1 MQDAIKNFMKYRFL
15 LIELVKKGIKLKYRR
30 SYMGILW
37 SMIEPLLTMVVLAY
51 VFGRL
56 LGNTDPYFPLYILS
70 GRLLFSLFQSSTKEA
85 LKSVRS
91 NASMIKKVYV
101 PKYMYPFSSVFFNYT
116 LFLISLVVLAIVM
129 IYYRRWPTW
138 HIFEAIVPMI
148 ILLIMSLGVGLILA
162 TMNVFFHDIEY
173 LWNVGLMLVMYCSAI
188 FYKPEALLVSSAG
201 WVLRYNPLYAVI
213 DNFRRTV
220 IYGQGLAW
228 KSTLYAFA
236 VAVVSLIIGLYVFY
250 KKQDEFI
257 LHI

>member
-1 MQDAIKNFMKYRFL
+1 MRTAIKNFMKYRFL
-15 LIELVKKGIKLKYRR
+15 LVELVKKGIKLKYRR

-37 SMIEPLLTMVVLAY
+37 SMIEPLMTMIVLAY

-70 GRLLFSLFQSSTKEA
+70 GRLLFSLFQNSTKEA
-85 LKSVRS
+85 LKSIRS

-101 PKYMYPFSSVFFNYT
+101 PKYMYPFSSVFFNYA
-116 LFLISLVVLAIVM
+116 LFLISLFVLALVM
-129 IYYRRWPTW
+129 LYYHRLPTW
-138 HIFEAIVPMI
+138 HIFEALVPML

-188 FYKPEALLVSSAG
+188 FYKPEALLQSSAG
-201 WVLRYNPLYAVI
+201 WVLRYNPLYSVI

-220 IYGQGLAW
+220 IYGQGLEW

-236 VAVVSLIIGLYVFY
+236 VAVVSLVIGLYVFY